1 MAKLRIR
8 VRKILL
14 VGIIFIDYTVYNIYI
29 LYHNENYMQN
39 LTFTAQHQNADAS
52 YFHEGHCFDQ
62 VVTLEN
68 HVNGFIG
75 HYHSL
80 GDEFGEA
87 SLLTDGLIEW
97 RCGYTARSAF
107 RTDAH
112 HELDLMGRV
121 AFRREDKVQRHGREV
136 GGCSQSFI

>member
-1 MAKLRIR
+1 M
-8 VRKILL
+8 
-14 VGIIFIDYTVYNIYI
+14 
-29 LYHNENYMQN
+29 
-39 LTFTAQHQNADAS
+39 
-52 YFHEGHCFDQ
+52 
-62 VVTLEN
+62 EN

-87 SLLTDGLIEW
+87 SLFTDGLIEW

-121 AFRREDKVQRHGREV
+121 AFRREDKVQRYGREV
-136 GGCSQSFI
+136 GGCPQSFV